1 MEAPNNRAIKHVK
14 QNLTELKGEIDK
26 STIGKFNTSL
36 SIIART
42 RHKIQEYRNIIKQED
57 LIDICRTLHIL
68 HILCNCLW
76 NICQDR
82 VITQISQ
89 LKNQQIISNEIY
101 LGAVTQD
108 RGGIPFK
115 QTKIMKIWIYKDVFT
130 FIDVLTKD

>member
-14 QNLTELKGEIDK
+14 QNLTELKGVIDK

-36 SIIART
+36 SIIDRT

-68 HILCNCLW
+68 HILCNCPW

-108 RGGIPFK
+108 REGIPFK